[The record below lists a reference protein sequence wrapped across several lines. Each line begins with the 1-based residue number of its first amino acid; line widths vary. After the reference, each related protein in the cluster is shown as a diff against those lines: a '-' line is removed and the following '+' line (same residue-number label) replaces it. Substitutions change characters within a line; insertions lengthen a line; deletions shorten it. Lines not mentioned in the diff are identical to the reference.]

1 MLLGLMGV
9 GSDSEKLTVDSM
21 SSCWGEILLHRAENL
36 AAVGASA
43 CPAGSAP
50 MVRNECV
57 PARSAQNRR
66 LVKIMLTQK
75 PTRLSFRILAMPR
88 GKLKIS
94 RTPLPKTPTG
104 IDGLDEVTGGGLPTG
119 RTTLVCGSA
128 GCGKTLFAMEFLAH
142 GALQYG
148 EPGVCM
154 EFEEA
159 PDKLTANVR
168 SLGLDLRELVKRK
181 KLLVDHV
188 RVERNEIEET
198 GEYNLEGLFIRLGHA
213 VDAIKAKRVGLDSIE
228 TLFAGLSDAA
238 VLRAELRR
246 LFRWLDDR
254 NLTAIVTGERG
265 NGTLTRHGLEE
276 YIADCVILLDHRVNE
291 QISTRRLRIVKY
303 RGTAHGTDEYPY
315 MIDDDGISVLPITS
329 LALAHKASAAR
340 VSTGVSGL
348 DEMLGGK
355 GFFRGSSVLVSGT
368 AGTGK
373 SSVAARFTSA
383 ACARG
388 ESCLYFAFEE
398 SPSQIIRNMR
408 SVGIDLEP
416 LIQKGLLHFHAVRP
430 TSTGLEGHLAGMQKL
445 VKRLRPNVVVVDP
458 ITSIV
463 SVSGIYG
470 VKSML
475 TRLVD
480 FLKVQQITSMFTN
493 LTFGR
498 NREERTEEGI
508 SSLMDTWI
516 VLWDGER
523 NGQRTR
529 GLYVVKSRGMAH
541 SRELREL
548 AVSRKGI
555 ELGNVMTGD
564 GLATS
569 GAG

>member
-1 MLLGLMGV
+1 ML
-9 GSDSEKLTVDSM
+9 
-21 SSCWGEILLHRAENL
+21 
-36 AAVGASA
+36 
-43 CPAGSAP
+43 
-50 MVRNECV
+50 
-57 PARSAQNRR
+57 Q
-66 LVKIMLTQK
+66 
-75 PTRLSFRILAMPR
+75 

-94 RTPLPKTPTG
+94 RTPLPKAETG
-104 IDGLDEVTGGGLPTG
+104 IDGLDEVTGGGLPKG
-119 RTTLVCGSA
+119 RTTLVCGSP
-128 GCGKTLFAMEFLAH
+128 GCGKTLFAMEFLVH
-142 GALQYG
+142 GALQHG
-148 EPGVCM
+148 EPGVCL

-168 SLGLDLRELVKRK
+168 SLGLDLRDLEKRK

-188 RVERNEIEET
+188 RIERNEIEET

-213 VDAIKAKRVGLDSIE
+213 VNRIKAKRVVLDSIE
-228 TLFAGLSDAA
+228 TLFAGLTDAA

-265 NGTLTRHGLEE
+265 NNGMLSRYGLEE

-303 RGTAHGTDEYPY
+303 RGSAHGTDEYPY

-373 SSVAARFTSA
+373 SSIAARFASA

-388 ESCLYFAFEE
+388 QSCLYFAFEE

-408 SVGIDLEP
+408 SVGTSLQP
-416 LIQKGLLHFHAVRP
+416 WIQKGLLHFHAVRP

-445 VKRLRPNVVVVDP
+445 VKRLRPDVVVVDP

-523 NGQRTR
+523 NGRRTR

-548 AVSRKGI
+548 VVSRKGV
-555 ELGNVMTGD
+555 ELGHEMTGD

>member
-1 MLLGLMGV
+1 
-9 GSDSEKLTVDSM
+9 
-21 SSCWGEILLHRAENL
+21 
-36 AAVGASA
+36 
-43 CPAGSAP
+43 
-50 MVRNECV
+50 
-57 PARSAQNRR
+57 
-66 LVKIMLTQK
+66 
-75 PTRLSFRILAMPR
+75 MPR
-88 GKLKIS
+88 AKLKES
-94 RTPLPKTPTG
+94 RASLPKTPTG
-104 IDGLDEVTGGGLPTG
+104 IDGLDEVTGGGLPKG
-119 RTTLVCGSA
+119 RTTLVYGSA
-128 GCGKTLFAMEFLAH
+128 GCGKTLLAMEFLVH
-142 GALQYG
+142 GAAQYG

-159 PDKLTANVR
+159 PEKLAANVR
-168 SLGLDLRELVKRK
+168 SMGLDLRELVKRK

-188 RVERNEIEET
+188 RIERNEIEET
-198 GEYNLEGLFIRLGHA
+198 GEYNLDGLFIRLGHA
-213 VDAIKAKRVGLDSIE
+213 VDAIKAKRVVLDSIE

-265 NGTLTRHGLEE
+265 TGTLTRHGLEE
-276 YIADCVILLDHRVNE
+276 YVADCVILLDHRVNE

-329 LALAHKASAAR
+329 LALAHKAPTAR
-340 VSTGVSGL
+340 VSTGISGL

-355 GFFRGSSVLVSGT
+355 GFYRGSSVLVSGT

-373 SSVAARFTSA
+373 SSIAARFASA

-388 ESCLYFAFEE
+388 EKCLYFAFEE
-398 SPSQIIRNMR
+398 SPSQIMRNMQ
-408 SVGIDLEP
+408 SIGVDLEP
-416 LIQKGLLHFHAVRP
+416 WVQKGLLHFHAVRP

-445 VKRLRPNVVVVDP
+445 VKKLQPDVVVVDP

-480 FLKVQQITSMFTN
+480 FLKVQQITSIFTN
-493 LTFGR
+493 LTFG
-498 NREERTEEGI
+498 NSREERTEEGI

-516 VLWDGER
+516 VLWDGEQNAR
-523 NGQRTR
+523 RTR

-548 AVSRKGI
+548 AVSRKGV
-555 ELGNVMTGD
+555 ELGNVMTGNRS
-564 GLATS
+564 ATTV
-569 GAG
+569 AG

>member
-1 MLLGLMGV
+1 
-9 GSDSEKLTVDSM
+9 
-21 SSCWGEILLHRAENL
+21 
-36 AAVGASA
+36 
-43 CPAGSAP
+43 
-50 MVRNECV
+50 
-57 PARSAQNRR
+57 
-66 LVKIMLTQK
+66 
-75 PTRLSFRILAMPR
+75 MPR
-88 GKLKIS
+88 AKLMMPRI
-94 RTPLPKTPTG
+94 PLPKAPTG
-104 IDGLDEVTGGGLPTG
+104 IEGLDEVTGGGLPKG

-128 GCGKTLFAMEFLAH
+128 GCGKTLLAMEFLVH

-159 PDKLTANVR
+159 TEKLTANVR
-168 SLGLDLRELVKRK
+168 SLGLDLGELAKRK

-188 RVERNEIEET
+188 RIERNEIEET

-213 VDAIKAKRVGLDSIE
+213 VDAIKAKRVVLDSIE
-228 TLFAGLSDAA
+228 SLFAGLSDAA
-238 VLRAELRR
+238 LLRAELRR
-246 LFRWLDDR
+246 LFRWLDER

-265 NGTLTRHGLEE
+265 TNGTLTRQGLEE
-276 YIADCVILLDHRVNE
+276 YVADCVIVLDHRVNE

-315 MIDDDGISVLPITS
+315 MIDEDGLSVLPITS
-329 LALAHKASAAR
+329 LALAHKAPAGR
-340 VSTGVSGL
+340 VSTGIAGL
-348 DEMLGGK
+348 DQMLGGK

-373 SSVAARFTSA
+373 SSLAAKFASA

-398 SPSQIIRNMR
+398 SPGQIVRNMR
-408 SVGIDLEP
+408 SVGVHLEP
-416 LIQKGLLHFHAVRP
+416 WIEKGLLRFHAVRP
-430 TSTGLEGHLAGMQKL
+430 TSTGLEGHLATMQKM
-445 VKRLRPNVVVVDP
+445 VKRLRPDVVVVDP

-493 LTFGR
+493 LTFGS
-498 NREERTEEGI
+498 NREDRTEEGI

-516 VLWDGER
+516 VLWDGEQ
-523 NGQRTR
+523 NGQRAR
-529 GLYVVKSRGMAH
+529 GLYIVKSRGMAH

-548 AVSRKGI
+548 VVSRKGV
-555 ELGNVMTGD
+555 ELGAVMTGD
-564 GLATS
+564 GLATTP
-569 GAG
+569 AG